1 MKLLVF
7 GSSGFLGSH
16 LMRVASAGDSNEL
29 SVTGISEK
37 FRSEPEIQ
45 ALNLE
50 GFDVIVYCAALANLE
65 DCEKNPEYAF
75 WVNSEI
81 PRVLCQKIQATKTK
95 FVYIS
100 TDAIFDGSKSF
111 VEEHDSPNPKSV
123 YGKSKLQ
130 GEENVSELDKR
141 SLICRV
147 NFFGS
152 SPKKNSLF
160 DYFYDNL
167 IENNKTKGFS
177 NVFFTPISVITLS
190 GTILDLVR
198 VEAQGIYH
206 VCGSERISK
215 LDFGMMIEDLVS
227 GTSGLV
233 EPYSFTQAP
242 TGPIRSLDLSMSIKK
257 LTNLGISLPPL
268 SSQLVE
274 TIEKRGIT

>member
-50 GFDVIVYCAALANLE
+50 GLDVIIYCAALANLE

-81 PRVLCQKIQATKTK
+81 PRLLCQKIRGTKTK

-100 TDAIFDGSKSF
+100 TDAVFDGSKSF
-111 VEEHDSPNPKSV
+111 VEEQDSTNPKSV

-130 GEENVSELDKR
+130 GEENVSGLDMHN
-141 SLICRV
+141 LICRV

-152 SPKKNSLF
+152 SPKNNSLF
-160 DYFYDNL
+160 DYFYENL
-167 IENNKTKGFS
+167 IEKKKTKGFS
-177 NVFFTPISVITLS
+177 NIFFTPISAITLS
-190 GTILDLVR
+190 GTILDLIK
-198 VEAQGIYH
+198 AQASGIYH

-215 LDFGMMIEDLVS
+215 LDFGVMIEQLLLGS
-227 GTSGLV
+227 SGLV
-233 EPYSFTQAP
+233 EPFSFTQAP
-242 TGPIRSLDLSMSIKK
+242 SSPVRSLDLSMSIKK

-268 SSQLVE
+268 SSQLIE
-274 TIEKRGIT
+274 TIEKRRII